1 MDSVT
6 AEDLKR
12 LAAEQAANH
21 VESGMRLGL
30 GTGSTVAHFLELLG
44 ERLKTGQVRDV
55 AGVPTSRWTE
65 SEAGRLGIP
74 LVALADHPRLDLAV
88 DGTDEVDPHADLIK
102 GMGGALLREKMVAQ
116 AADHLLIIADDSK
129 SVDRLGT
136 RSPLPVEVVAWEHES
151 HVDFLAAMGAEVTV
165 RRGED
170 DAPFMS
176 DNGNVVLDCRFPDGI
191 PDPRALDRAL
201 HERAGVVETGL
212 FLGMAHEVVLAS
224 RQGVR
229 VMRRDR

>member
-44 ERLKTGQVRDV
+44 ERLATGQVRDV

-65 SEAGRLGIP
+65 AEAGRLGIP

-116 AADHLLIIADDSK
+116 AADHLLIIADESK
-129 SVDRLGT
+129 SVEQLGT
-136 RSPLPVEVVAWEHES
+136 RSPLPIEVVAREHES
-151 HVDFLAAMGAEVTV
+151 HIDFLTAKGAEVSV

-170 DAPFMS
+170 GSPFRS
-176 DNGNVVLDCRFPDGI
+176 DNGNVVLDCRFRDGI
-191 PDPRALDRAL
+191 ADPRALDRAL
-201 HERAGVVETGL
+201 QARAGIVETGL
-212 FLGMAHEVVLAS
+212 FLGLAHEVVIAS

-229 VMRRDR
+229 VMRRDP